1 MSVPRLSFREPPL
14 RIKIRKPGKAPGKV
28 PGKLQNPVAIPPPV
42 HIEEPVKKNYR
53 VLYFAVFIT
62 FLVLVR
68 TITMAFFTRTKHTIK
83 KLKCNLKDRTISCY
97 GADPVG
103 TFVIEIPKSCS
114 GSVYD
119 VGGYPFSVA
128 VHDKFFKVPAKD
140 LTVKDING
148 KCEAKAYIDSNT
160 MGLAYPFTWVTTN
173 QHTTFTLLDG
183 NEVIVDKVS
192 ADLFESVKRGPW
204 IAYTYDIP
212 GSTAKVIGDGSDI
225 IHVYNGVS
233 I

>member
-14 RIKIRKPGKAPGKV
+14 RIKIRKV
-28 PGKLQNPVAIPPPV
+28 
-42 HIEEPVKKNYR
+42 PVKTMPEPDIESQELPPEKPKR
-53 VLYFAVFIT
+53 LIYFIGVIIL
-62 FLVLVR
+62 LVLMR
-68 TITMAFFTRTKHTIK
+68 IIGMYLFKASRHTIK
-83 KLKCNLKDRTISCY
+83 KLKCSLKDRTVSCY
-97 GADPVG
+97 GADPIG
-103 TFVIEIPKSCS
+103 TFVVEIPSSCS

-128 VHDKFFKVPAKD
+128 EHDKFFKVPAKD
-140 LTVKDING
+140 LSVKDING

-160 MGLAYPFTWVTTN
+160 IQLSYPFTWVTTN

-192 ADLFESVKRGPW
+192 ADLFDSVTRGPW

-233 I
+233 P

>member
-14 RIKIRKPGKAPGKV
+14 RIKIRKPGKAPVKT
-28 PGKLQNPVAIPPPV
+28 PNPVAIPPPV

-53 VLYFAVFIT
+53 PLYFAAFIT
-62 FLVLVR
+62 VLVLVR
-68 TITMAFFTRTKHTIK
+68 IISMAIFKHSKHTIK
-83 KLKCNLKDRTISCY
+83 KLKCSLRQRTISCY

-103 TFVIEIPKSCS
+103 TFVIEVPSACS
-114 GSVYD
+114 KSVYD
-119 VGGYPFSVA
+119 VGGHPFSVA
-128 VHDKFFKVPAKD
+128 EHDKFFKVPAKD
-140 LTVKDING
+140 LTIKDING
-148 KCEAKAYIDSNT
+148 KCEARAYIDSNT
-160 MGLAYPFTWVTTN
+160 MELAYPFTWVTTN

-183 NEVIVDKVS
+183 NEVIVDKAS
-192 ADLFESVKRGPW
+192 ADLFDSVSRGPW

-212 GSTAKVIGDGSDI
+212 GSTAKVVGDGSDI

>member
-14 RIKIRKPGKAPGKV
+14 RIKIRKAPVKSD
-28 PGKLQNPVAIPPPV
+28 PIPPPV
-42 HIEEPVKKNYR
+42 HIEEPPARGNYR
-53 VLYFAVFIT
+53 ILYFAAAIIL
-62 FLVLVR
+62 LVLLR
-68 TITMAFFTRTKHTIK
+68 TISMALFKHTKHTIK

-97 GADPVG
+97 GSDTIG
-103 TFVIEIPKSCS
+103 TFVIEIPDSCS

-128 VHDKFFKVPAKD
+128 DHDKFFKVPAKD
-140 LTVKDING
+140 LTVRDVNG
-148 KCEAKAYIDSNT
+148 KCEAKAYIDSNKIELT
-160 MGLAYPFTWVTTN
+160 YPFTWVTTN

-212 GSTAKVIGDGSDI
+212 GTTAKVIGDGTDI

-233 I
+233 R

>member
-14 RIKIRKPGKAPGKV
+14 RIKIRRVTVKPALKPQV
-28 PGKLQNPVAIPPPV
+28 DIESQETIPL
-42 HIEEPVKKNYR
+42 KNNR
-53 VLYFAVFIT
+53 KVLYFVGFITLLILLRLVSMAVF
-62 FLVLVR
+62 
-68 TITMAFFTRTKHTIK
+68 TRAKHTIK
-83 KLKCNLKDRTISCY
+83 KLKCTLKDRTISCY

-103 TFVIEIPKSCS
+103 TFVIEIPNSCS

-128 VHDKFFKVPAKD
+128 EHDKFFKVPAKH

-148 KCEAKAYIDSNT
+148 KCEAKAYVDSNT
-160 MGLAYPFTWVTTN
+160 MQLAFPFTWVTTN

-212 GSTAKVIGDGSDI
+212 GTTAKVIGDGSDI

-233 I
+233 L